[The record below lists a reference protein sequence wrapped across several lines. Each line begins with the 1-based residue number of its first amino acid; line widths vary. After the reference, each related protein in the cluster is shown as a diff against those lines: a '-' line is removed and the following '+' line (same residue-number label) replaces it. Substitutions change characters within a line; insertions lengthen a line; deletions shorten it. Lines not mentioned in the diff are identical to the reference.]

1 VQLYLQLKTIVLKV
15 YINSKELQIFE
26 GARLQDAVLL
36 YSKDEYQRLL
46 REEIELLDC
55 RGNGMDIDGQL
66 WDGASLLIK
75 TIV

>member
-1 VQLYLQLKTIVLKV
+1 MKV

-46 REEIELLDC
+46 REEIELLDR

>member
-1 VQLYLQLKTIVLKV
+1 
-15 YINSKELQIFE
+15 
-26 GARLQDAVLL
+26 L